1 MSNPEPSSS
10 SRSGSATETAGDSVF
25 DATVS
30 DGVCRL
36 QRPDTRFLSTGFDGG
51 EVVADAAYNVT
62 VPEGWPEQ
70 PLQPYVERRLADA
83 GFGGGSGTES
93 PPVLLTGVDQRHAHR
108 ARHGSVEAVA
118 TAGLSNPAQL
128 PVEDAAVD
136 AATVDGANSAHEGDA
151 ADGAAAGA
159 PTTRDGNQI
168 GTVNVFVGTTRSLAP
183 GALPNLVAVA
193 AEAKATTLLA
203 TTGFPGST
211 SDAVVVGSDPD
222 GAAASFSGAATA
234 VGASARACVRDATI
248 SALESRYGDD
258 LDATL
263 PASVTEAEHGV
274 VTDEAATVASIVGGD
289 SE

>member
-1 MSNPEPSSS
+1 M
-10 SRSGSATETAGDSVF
+10 F

-30 DGVCRL
+30 AGVCRL
-36 QRPDTRFLSTGFDGG
+36 HRPGTRFLSTGFDGG

-70 PLQPYVERRLADA
+70 PLQPYVERRLTAA
-83 GFGGGSGTES
+83 GFGDDSGADFGGDSEDDIGTET

-128 PVEDAAVD
+128 PVA
-136 AATVDGANSAHEGDA
+136 GAGADA
-151 ADGAAAGA
+151 ADGAAGDV
-159 PTTRDGNQI
+159 PTTTHCNRP

-203 TTGFPGST
+203 TTGFPGTT
-211 SDAVVVGSDPD
+211 SDAVVVGCDPD
-222 GAAASFSGAATA
+222 GETASFSGAATP
-234 VGASARACVRDATI
+234 VGASARACVRDAITA
-248 SALESRYGDD
+248 ALDSRYGDE
-258 LDATL
+258 LDAAL
-263 PASVTEAEHGV
+263 PTSVAEAEHGV
-274 VTDEAATVASIVGGD
+274 VTDETATVEPIAGGD
-289 SE
+289 SG

>member
-1 MSNPEPSSS
+1 MSDPGPES
-10 SRSGSATETAGDSVF
+10 SRRAESSAEPASVGVF

-36 QRPDTRFLSTGFDGG
+36 RRPDTRFLSTGFDGG

-70 PLQPYVERRLADA
+70 PLQPYVAQRLADA
-83 GFGGGSGTES
+83 GFGSGIDR

-108 ARHGSVEAVA
+108 ARHGPVEAVA
-118 TAGLSNPAQL
+118 TAGVSNPAQL
-128 PVEDAAVD
+128 PV
-136 AATVDGANSAHEGDA
+136 DGAGVDSTDS
-151 ADGAAAGA
+151 AAGDA
-159 PTTRDGNQI
+159 PTTGDPTQP

-203 TTGFPGST
+203 TTGFPGTT
-211 SDAVVVGSDPD
+211 SDAVVVGCDPD
-222 GAAASFSGAATA
+222 GEAASFSGAATP
-234 VGASARACVRDATI
+234 VGASARACVREAVVA
-248 SALESRYGDD
+248 ALGSRYGDES
-258 LDATL
+258 DATL
-263 PASVTEAEHGV
+263 PASVAEAEHGV
-274 VTDEAATVASIVGGD
+274 VTDEAATVESIAGDD